1 MTKRNY
7 EDMPI
12 SDADRDYVRGLVI
25 HEDSGLLAFNKPSGL
40 PVQTRNPDDRTLDRL
55 MAAFAKSNGK
65 RPRLVHRLDAQTSG
79 VIVAGKTQPAA
90 AAMSA
95 AFAERLV
102 SKTYLAIAT
111 GSPFPPGE
119 TEFSMPLTR
128 HIARPG
134 LELMRAARPGD
145 QNSQAAVTRWQVL
158 ASAGGVHLLSV
169 EPQTGRMHQI
179 RVHLSIEGRPILGDP
194 YYGGAATVKGEPGRP
209 ILGDPYYGGA
219 ATVKGEPVPRLML
232 HAASLDLPHPT
243 AGGRIVLK
251 APLPADF
258 LAVLSAAGLDLPAD
272 LALAAS

>member
-1 MTKRNY
+1 MTKGVKRNY
-7 EDMPI
+7 EAMPV
-12 SDADRDYVRGLVI
+12 SPEDAAYVRALVI
-25 HEDSGLLAFNKPSGL
+25 HDDSGILAFNKPSGL

-55 MAAFAKSNGK
+55 LAAFARSNGK

-90 AAMSA
+90 AALSR

-102 SKTYLAIAT
+102 TKTYLAVVT
-111 GSPFPPGE
+111 GSPFAPGE
-119 TEFSMPLTR
+119 IEFAMPLTR

-145 QNSQAAVTRWQVL
+145 HNSQSAVTRWRVL
-158 ASAGGVHLLSV
+158 SSSGSTHLLAV

-194 YYGGAATVKGEPGRP
+194 YYGGASA
-209 ILGDPYYGGA
+209 L
-219 ATVKGEPVPRLML
+219 KGEPVPRLML

-243 AGGRIVLK
+243 AGGRIVLN
-251 APLPADF
+251 APPPADF
-258 LAVLSAAGLDLPAD
+258 LAVLSAAGLEMPAD
-272 LALAAS
+272 LAFGPT

>member
-1 MTKRNY
+1 VTKGVRRNY
-7 EDMPI
+7 EAMPV
-12 SDADRDYVRGLVI
+12 SPEDAAYVRALVI
-25 HEDSGLLAFNKPSGL
+25 HDDSGILAFNKPSGL

-55 MAAFAKSNGK
+55 LAAFARSNGK

-90 AAMSA
+90 AGLSQ

-102 SKTYLAIAT
+102 TKTYLAVVA

-119 TEFSMPLTR
+119 TEFAMPLTR

-145 QNSQAAVTRWQVL
+145 QNSQSAVTRWRVL
-158 ASAGGVHLLSV
+158 SSSGSAHLLAV

-194 YYGGAATVKGEPGRP
+194 YYGGPAT
-209 ILGDPYYGGA
+209 L
-219 ATVKGEPVPRLML
+219 KGEPVPRLML

-243 AGGRIVLK
+243 AGGRIVLN
-251 APLPADF
+251 APPPADF
-258 LAVLSAAGLDLPAD
+258 LAVLSMAGLEMPAD
-272 LALAAS
+272 LASGTN

>member
-1 MTKRNY
+1 MTKGVKRNY
-7 EDMPI
+7 EEMPV
-12 SDADRDYVRGLVI
+12 SDEDAAYVRGLVI
-25 HEDSGLLAFNKPSGL
+25 RDDSGILAFNKPSGL

-79 VIVAGKTQPAA
+79 VIVAAKTKPAA
-90 AAMSA
+90 AALSE

-102 SKTYLAIAT
+102 SKTYLAVVT
-111 GSPFPPGE
+111 GSPLAEGE
-119 TEFSMPLTR
+119 TEFSMPLAR

-145 QNSQAAVTRWQVL
+145 QNSQAAVTRWRVL
-158 ASAGGVHLLSV
+158 ASNGQTHLLSV

-194 YYGGAATVKGEPGRP
+194 YYGGAST
-209 ILGDPYYGGA
+209 L
-219 ATVKGEPVPRLML
+219 KGEPVPRLML

-243 AGGRIVLK
+243 AGGRIVLN
-251 APLPADF
+251 APVPSDF
-258 LAVLSAAGLDLPAD
+258 LAVLSAAGLDWPPD
-272 LALAAS
+272 LALLAS